1 MIGKGSIQSM
11 IDKDG
16 IVYMIG
22 KGSIKSMIEKDGIAY
37 NAFTV
42 YVCVQTR
49 LQ

>member
-1 MIGKGSIQSM
+1 M

-37 NAFTV
+37 NAFICLCTNPF
-42 YVCVQTR
+42 TII
-49 LQ
+49 

>member
-22 KGSIKSMIEKDGIAY
+22 KGSIQSLIEKDGIVY
-37 NAFTV
+37 NAFICLCTNPF
-42 YVCVQTR
+42 TII
-49 LQ
+49 